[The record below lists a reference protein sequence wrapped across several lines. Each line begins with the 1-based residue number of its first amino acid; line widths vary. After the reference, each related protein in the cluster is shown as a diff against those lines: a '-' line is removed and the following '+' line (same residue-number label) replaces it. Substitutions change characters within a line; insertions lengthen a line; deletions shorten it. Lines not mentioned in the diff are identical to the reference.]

1 MFKTRQNYHHSKL
14 PEIGSIG
21 YINLPG
27 YVYRKCV
34 VSHYP
39 LCDSCLPY
47 SKGIHTMFVRFL
59 DNGSYERFSGHHF
72 QEERPDG
79 YPDRYAEFVTR
90 LLDEGRYVRFMQATG
105 RPMKNYHIY

>member
-27 YVYRKCV
+27 YVYRKCI

-39 LCDSCLPY
+39 LCDSVLPW
-47 SKGIHTMFVRFL
+47 SIGIHTMFVRFL
-59 DNGSYERFSGHHF
+59 DTGEIGRFSGRHF
-72 QEERPDG
+72 QEERPEHPN
-79 YPDRYAEFVTR
+79 YPSRYNQYLTR
-90 LLDEGRYVRFMQATG
+90 LLDEGRYNRTMLA
-105 RPMKNYHIY
+105 